1 MSKCLGR
8 LALFLILACVC
19 VVSPALAT
27 PLTDKQMEWAFDV
40 SWTDVDD
47 FGSTTNLDGEWQWIL
62 DKKGYHEI
70 GALLSYIKI
79 DPDFGDSTD
88 AMIFG
93 PVYTFNWFPDK
104 PVTGYVTGS
113 FGFVSGDL
121 GDVADDAW
129 QIGVGAKLFVGD
141 SAAVRFE
148 YFVAKLM
155 GADGFDDQD
164 SNGLSIGISIFTGS
178 KK

>member
-1 MSKCLGR
+1 MPKCISR
-8 LALFLILACVC
+8 LALFAVLACLA
-19 VVSPALAT
+19 SPALAT
-27 PLTDKQMEWAFDV
+27 PLTDKQMEWAFDI

-47 FGSTTNLDGEWQWIL
+47 FGSTTNIDGEWQWIL
-62 DKKGYHEI
+62 DKKGYHEV
-70 GALLSYIKI
+70 GALLTYLKV

-129 QIGVGAKLFVGD
+129 QLGIGAKLFVGD

-164 SNGLSIGISIFTGS
+164 SNGLSIGISIFTG